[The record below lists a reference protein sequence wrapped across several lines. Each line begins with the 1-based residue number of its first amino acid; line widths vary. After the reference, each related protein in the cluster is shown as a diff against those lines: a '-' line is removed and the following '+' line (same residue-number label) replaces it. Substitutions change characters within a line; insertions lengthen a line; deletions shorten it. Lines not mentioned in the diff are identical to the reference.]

1 MNPVDM
7 KIGFIGFGNM
17 ACAMAEGFVRTGA
30 VQPASIGACA
40 RDWGK
45 LSGLASASGYR
56 PFRDAAELVSFA
68 DWVVVA
74 VKPHQVE
81 QALMPVRE
89 LLAGKRVVSV
99 VAGYDFARYEV
110 LLLPHTPHLSMIPNT
125 PVSVGDGVLVC
136 ERRNSL
142 SVGDRTVFE
151 ALFSKLGLVAW
162 VDTSQLG
169 VAGTIS
175 GCGPAFVCLF
185 MEALSDAAVKHG
197 IPRADAYRL
206 VARTVSGTGRLQ
218 LVSGLHPG
226 VMKDA
231 VCSPGGTTIRG
242 VAELERRGLRGAV
255 IDAVDAIEGRE

>member
-1 MNPVDM
+1 M

-17 ACAMAEGFVRTGA
+17 ARAMAEGFVRTQA

-40 RDWGK
+40 RDWDK
-45 LSGLASASGYR
+45 LHTVASAAGFR
-56 PFRDAAELVSFA
+56 PFEDAAALIAFA

-81 QALMPVRE
+81 AALVPVRE
-89 LLAGKRVVSV
+89 PLRGKRVVSV
-99 VAGYDFARYEV
+99 VAGYDFARYES
-110 LLLPHTPHLSMIPNT
+110 LLLPGTPHLSMIPNT

-136 ERRNSL
+136 ERRHSL
-142 SVGDRTVFE
+142 SDADRSAFE
-151 ALFSKLGLVAW
+151 ALFSRLGLVAW
-162 VDTSQLG
+162 FDTALLG

-206 VARTVSGTGRLQ
+206 VARTVAGTGRLQ
-218 LVSGLHPG
+218 LASGLHPG
-226 VMKDA
+226 IMKDA

-255 IDAVDAIEGRE
+255 IDAVDAIEGR